1 MGEKKGKFY
10 KLKVEIE
17 FERKDTNTREN
28 QRKWEKV
35 RQNKR
40 KSEKFGRKSEKFG
53 RKSEE
58 FRRKSEE
65 FGRKSGKMGETK
77 VKFYK
82 LKVDKREFERK
93 NTNTYLIM
101 IVLTTLFSFLTPY
114 VNIHLVFFIFF
125 SYFFFMYFLPFC
137 RWFYLPGSWIPGS
150 HTFCMSGQLF
160 AP

>member
-1 MGEKKGKFY
+1 M
-10 KLKVEIE
+10 
-17 FERKDTNTREN
+17 REN

-40 KSEKFGRKSEKFG
+40 KLEKFGRKSEKFG

-58 FRRKSEE
+58 FRGKSKE

-125 SYFFFMYFLPFC
+125 SYFFFHVFSPILQMV
-137 RWFYLPGSWIPGS
+137 
-150 HTFCMSGQLF
+150 LF
-160 AP
+160 AGILDPRIPHFLHVRIYVESSINAHCSVIDAS